1 MVFEVVTYATP
12 IVAPALPPLED
23 GEEPRLDQP
32 GVRIILGG
40 QDRARDEGI
49 GRLIVSTRCG
59 APYNSQPTA
68 CGDDALVHP
77 RSVYWINDADSSRGY
92 RIGFPTLSL
101 HAISR
106 GEAPHRA
113 SHGPRLHS
121 HLCVGGRPGHMRRR
135 LPVLPARYRGIR

>member
-49 GRLIVSTRCG
+49 GRLIVSTR
-59 APYNSQPTA
+59 APVQLAPGGEHVSPRHASAMPVRSARSCARCTTISTFAVEMPSAQP
-68 CGDDALVHP
+68 P
-77 RSVYWINDADSSRGY
+77 DSCT
-92 RIGFPTLSL
+92 PL
-101 HAISR
+101 
-106 GEAPHRA
+106 P
-113 SHGPRLHS
+113 
-121 HLCVGGRPGHMRRR
+121 RR
-135 LPVLPARYRGIR
+135 L